1 MVDNNG
7 LRAVARRGI
16 HGGELLGMGRR
27 GRLDL
32 FFVSLCVR
40 EMKKRRKALLWGE
53 LSTVLLYDI
62 QCIVLSTLMPFQEP

>member
-1 MVDNNG
+1 MVDNVG

-32 FFVSLCVR
+32 FFVSLSVCQAVSER
-40 EMKKRRKALLWGE
+40 
-53 LSTVLLYDI
+53 
-62 QCIVLSTLMPFQEP
+62 